1 MVPALVATLRNVELH
16 TATHTIVSSSSSIS
30 VTSSAERARRYE
42 TARVSLALAE
52 ARMEMDR
59 AANEMAAG
67 SQAGS
72 VGRRLDDVQ
81 SDVGSNYDLP
91 TTLHTDGIQPIPPIQ
106 ENPFEGVF
114 SQSGPTPPNYDVVSL
129 NRGYTLLTSWV

>member
-1 MVPALVATLRNVELH
+1 
-16 TATHTIVSSSSSIS
+16 
-30 VTSSAERARRYE
+30 
-42 TARVSLALAE
+42 
-52 ARMEMDR
+52 MEMDR

-72 VGRRLDDVQ
+72 VGSRLDDVQ

-91 TTLHTDGIQPIPPIQ
+91 TTLHTDGVQPIPPIQ